1 LLLLCCLLLL
11 PCCCRHRLR
20 KAVDYWKEQAGL
32 ITADAKTAADLFDV
46 ENRRCDSPAPSE
58 GMGGMGMGG
67 VGVSSF
73 STPPSAIPSGLGS
86 ASSSRPGTGFSRGV
100 GSAIALQLQA
110 AATDA
115 AAALGGGEGEADA
128 GTEAGS
134 IAGEQQEGSGAAL
147 PSSRSTGSAS
157 DAEL

>member
-1 LLLLCCLLLL
+1 MSCA
-11 PCCCRHRLR
+11 CCCRLR
-20 KAVDYWKEQAGL
+20 KAVDYWKDQAGL
-32 ITADAKTAADLFDV
+32 ITADAKTAADLYDI

-58 GMGGMGMGG
+58 GMGIG
-67 VGVSSF
+67 SF

-86 ASSSRPGTGFSRGV
+86 ASSSRPGTGFSRGM

-115 AAALGGGEGEADA
+115 AAALGGEADA

-134 IAGEQQEGSGAAL
+134 IAGEQQEGSAL